1 MAKGNHKDAESNSEK
16 SLADR
21 ISEAQTRK
29 SNLQER
35 SAKAHMPVEGMAL
48 AGRVATELLAGLVV
62 GSAVGWA
69 LDTVFDTSPLW
80 LLVSFFLG
88 AIAGMMNVW
97 RIATGRGMAAGY
109 FEERDTPQDNKQ
121 E

>member
-48 AGRVATELLAGLVV
+48 AGHNMIR
-62 GSAVGWA
+62 
-69 LDTVFDTSPLW
+69 
-80 LLVSFFLG
+80 
-88 AIAGMMNVW
+88 
-97 RIATGRGMAAGY
+97 GRGRALEGHV
-109 FEERDTPQDNKQ
+109 
-121 E
+121 